1 MRRTAIAA
9 FGLALIC
16 TTGRAFAEQ
25 SPPPPQAEP
34 LTGILERI
42 RQDVGYYEVQA
53 ARWRTD
59 IPTPTG
65 QNKPPAQLQSNT
77 DPATSVCNAD
87 DFDFDVTNVETSLQT
102 VLVKTGAG
110 SVGLQVPLIGKEG
123 SLDADASRQTSQT
136 ETISLTRRFRYDTD
150 QLKRYQE
157 SEDYRGLEAAHE
169 QYHTQ
174 TALAAGHAN
183 AVLPI
188 AEALIELRNNLIR
201 SAGKLPCFEWADK
214 DVKPESSSVTL
225 TFLVQQAANANVGFN
240 FWIVS
245 AHADAKLEHTNANT
259 LTVSFAPHT
268 IAVPHSQ
275 SIAQQPG
282 RTPG

>member
-1 MRRTAIAA
+1 MRRTAVAA
-9 FGLALIC
+9 FGLALIL
-16 TTGRAFAEQ
+16 TTNRGFAEQ
-25 SPPPPQAEP
+25 PPPPPQAEP

-42 RQDVGYYEVQA
+42 RQDVGYYELQA

-65 QNKPPAQLQSNT
+65 RDKLPAQLQSNT
-77 DPATSVCNAD
+77 DPSACNVN
-87 DFDFDVTNVETSLQT
+87 DFDFDVTNVETTLHT

-110 SVGLQVPLIGKEG
+110 SVGLQVPLLGKEG
-123 SLDADASRQTSQT
+123 SADIDANRQTSRT

-169 QYHTQ
+169 QSHAQ
-174 TALAAGHAN
+174 KAFAAGHAN

-201 SAGKLPCFEWADK
+201 SAEKLPCFEWADK

-225 TFLVQQAANANVGFN
+225 EFLVQQATDANVGFN

-245 AHADAKLEHTNANT
+245 AHADGKLEHTNINT
-259 LTVSFAPHT
+259 LVVSFAPHT
-268 IAVPHSQ
+268 IAVPPSQ
-275 SIAQQPG
+275 SIAQQPAH
-282 RTPG
+282 TPG